1 MARPLRIQYQGALYH
16 ITCRGNERKEIF
28 RDDVDRKSFLDI
40 LKKSAE
46 TYGIK
51 LNAYILMEN
60 HFHLLLET
68 PLGNLSEFMR
78 QFNIT
83 YTGYY
88 NRRHTRVGHLFQG
101 RYKSILVDKDN
112 YLLVVSRY
120 IHLNPIRTK
129 EMEKMGVRERIQFLR
144 DYRWSSLGGYI
155 DKKKRE
161 DFIDHSL
168 VLGEYGGDT
177 DKGREAYRRRI
188 EGDIAEGLE
197 IRDKVIGQSIIGGDK
212 FIEWI
217 RERILKKVKGR
228 RELPALR
235 GLQRYRAKEEI
246 IRAIEEVT
254 GRGISD
260 IINEGGSLRQIA
272 MDILYRVGGL
282 KGVEIG
288 EMMGLDYSTISQGR
302 KRLNEKIK
310 KDMNLRVL
318 LNRIENRLSI

>member
-1 MARPLRIQYQGALYH
+1 MARPLRIQYQGAVYH

-28 RDDVDRKSFLDI
+28 RDNVDRKSFLDI
-40 LKKSAE
+40 LKRSIE
-46 TYGIK
+46 TYSIK
-51 LNAYILMEN
+51 LYAYILMEN
-60 HFHLLLET
+60 HFHLLSET
-68 PLGNLSEFMR
+68 PLGNLNEFMR
-78 QFNIT
+78 QFNII

-101 RYKSILVDKDN
+101 RYKGILVDKDN
-112 YLLVVSRY
+112 YLSLVSRY

-129 EMEKMGVRERIQFLR
+129 GMERRGVKENIQFLR
-144 DYRWSSLGGYI
+144 GYRWSSLGGYI
-155 DKKKRE
+155 DKERRE
-161 DFIDHSL
+161 DFIDYSV
-168 VLGEYGGDT
+168 VLGEYGGVT
-177 DKGREAYRRRI
+177 DKGREAYRRKI
-188 EGDIAEGLE
+188 GGDIAEGLE
-197 IRDKVIGQSIIGGDK
+197 IRDKVVGQSIIGGDR

-228 RELPALR
+228 RELPAVR
-235 GLQRYRAKEEI
+235 GLQRYKAKEEI

-254 GRGISD
+254 GRRISN
-260 IINEGGSLRQIA
+260 IINEGGSLRQIV

-302 KRLNEKIK
+302 KRLNEKIQ
-310 KDMNLRVL
+310 KDRNLRVL